1 MKIKLQ
7 IETIGER
14 WIKLSTKSYSLRFT
28 DCDMVQTEYHT
39 DTGFEYIKN
48 NKRFARWFYS

>member
-14 WIKLSTKSYSLRFT
+14 WIKLSTNSYALRFT
-28 DCDMVQTEYHT
+28 DCDMIQNEYFT
-39 DTGFEYIKN
+39 DYGFQYIKN